1 MTDAPPNFHLSYEK
15 LKKLAEELRVSS
27 VVWCGV
33 VWCGV
38 VWCGVVWCGP
48 HTTHSVCGYS
58 PPPRTFVQRYSMH
71 QITIRLSFYTHYFW
85 CIFTIGSETI

>member
-38 VWCGVVWCGP
+38 VWYGP
-48 HTTHSVCGYS
+48 HTTHSDCGYS
-58 PPPRTFVQRYSMH
+58 PLG
-71 QITIRLSFYTHYFW
+71 LSSSAE
-85 CIFTIGSETI
+85 ILDAP